1 MPAASTVDPPLLSIA
16 VLTWNR
22 TTILEKC
29 LRSLLAQNCR
39 GQVFEIIVCDDG
51 STDGT
56 GQMVRELSSRA
67 TNLRYVRQ
75 PHKGIAAARNLGL
88 SAARGNLIAFA
99 SDEYEFG
106 PGYVQTVLACFREH
120 PEIQAVRF
128 KVVAANRR
136 FGSRVNHWH
145 YSLHFVKRLV
155 PEFSDEPARFHRA
168 VKRLKAMARYKE
180 KLSTEHNLEA
190 AGAAVFRREVFEI
203 VGPFD
208 ETLQRAEDT
217 ELAARLR
224 TKHIKLYYDPTHE
237 IPTGYERFPDAAIV
251 KQFRGGVNRFRY
263 YRKQAFHSKTT
274 GLMCVT
280 LLVQALCGILEILI
294 FCFRNRILL
303 EVLLCSP
310 FLLLLESANKL
321 GFFSALVIDVFA
333 RLRRER
339 NRAPVSEAS
348 HDVEL

>member
-1 MPAASTVDPPLLSIA
+1 MSSVSRRIDVRPREWNCQHTRAASNGNESQEPTSIRLTPTVTNLTNQFQRGAPPRILPERAPCCPKVKTGSNQPDLAAHAQDLSLTTMPAASTVDPPLLSIA

-75 PHKGIAAARNLGL
+75 PHKGIAPARNLGL

-99 SDEYEFG
+99 SDEYVFG

-203 VGPFD
+203 VGPPVRRNPTTRRRHRIGGKTAN
-208 ETLQRAEDT
+208 ETHKA
-217 ELAARLR
+217 
-224 TKHIKLYYDPTHE
+224 
-237 IPTGYERFPDAAIV
+237 
-251 KQFRGGVNRFRY
+251 
-263 YRKQAFHSKTT
+263 
-274 GLMCVT
+274 
-280 LLVQALCGILEILI
+280 
-294 FCFRNRILL
+294 
-303 EVLLCSP
+303 VL
-310 FLLLLESANKL
+310 
-321 GFFSALVIDVFA
+321 
-333 RLRRER
+333 
-339 NRAPVSEAS
+339 
-348 HDVEL
+348 